1 MSAAIMSNIRPG
13 YGLLAKLHLRLM
25 RGRPEM
31 DVLAVLLL
39 ATVCLLGGLGLMLNH
54 AVRDMFLRSGDASV
68 LLVTARGSSGE
79 VESFVKSLSMP
90 ALKGALTEA
99 GFKDLA
105 LDEQLVIS
113 SSITEGGRQKFLAVR
128 GAAASQLQKLGGVRM
143 VDGRMYAADRN
154 ELIVGRAAARAFPSF
169 KPGARIEL
177 AQQQWLITGVF
188 EMQGDVRENEVVG
201 DLQRVQYVHG
211 AHGIVSSVRIAAAG
225 GAGEVARMA
234 EAINADD
241 ELEFSADSE
250 AEYFEQQSRPV
261 LKSVVRLQILIMGL
275 MIPAA
280 LLGLLSIQRVQN
292 MNMLAELRMLSFIGF
307 QARSIRMSL
316 LVRALALGVVAG
328 LAVCTVVGLGVA
340 GRSVELEMGL
350 QVLDIRFQAAP
361 WIYAAIVAA
370 SCMLSAAAALLS
382 NIEKDLYQ

>member
-1 MSAAIMSNIRPG
+1 MSAALMSNIRPG

-90 ALKGALTEA
+90 ALKSALTEA

-113 SSITEGGRQKFLAVR
+113 SSITEGGRQNFLAVR

-211 AHGIVSSVRIAAAG
+211 AHGIFSSVRITAAG

-261 LKSVVRLQILIMGL
+261 LESLVRLQILIMGL

-328 LAVCTVVGLGVA
+328 LAVCTLVGLGVA